1 MSRVGLECG
10 LGVLTTPLAVLS
22 AQVMCN
28 TLLLLLTP
36 CFCSQL
42 SRSDS
47 WVFWS
52 FCIFS
57 FWIYPNCAC
66 MQLFVVSYSFFVFI
80 AQGDICPGAS
90 IAVLQQSSRFQSILM
105 LLIIY
110 NLRRVKN
117 LFLISYKY
125 KLLCLSNN
133 LCVTLF
139 WSQKENLPII
149 QCQYCPQSLSLL
161 VFTGSTCFLDL
172 LEISLYKALSISFS
186 SSSHSKEQ

>member
-66 MQLFVVSYSFFVFI
+66 MRLFVVSYSFFVFI

-110 NLRRVKN
+110 NLRRAKN

-125 KLLCLSNN
+125 KLLCLS
-133 LCVTLF
+133 
-139 WSQKENLPII
+139 KKKKKKDD
-149 QCQYCPQSLSLL
+149 PQIGRKYLQMMWLIRGYSPEFTNSLWQLIASKQ
-161 VFTGSTCFLDL
+161 STQNMDRR
-172 LEISLYKALSISFS
+172 LE
-186 SSSHSKEQ
+186 